1 MDKLPPSSSYESA
14 QEFCKQCT
22 AGYISKVTI
31 VVVSQHL
38 DCSQCCSKHSTI
50 TMIMMISEGKNSTSH
65 YAICTGIMAM
75 GMMVPGMFSGIIQ
88 ESFGYFNFF
97 IWVIL
102 STIPGLIMIKFLSI
116 KQNYG
121 RNKA

>member
-1 MDKLPPSSSYESA
+1 MP
-14 QEFCKQCT
+14 
-22 AGYISKVTI
+22 
-31 VVVSQHL
+31 
-38 DCSQCCSKHSTI
+38 
-50 TMIMMISEGKNSTSH
+50 MIIETVFLNLLFMIPGFFLIELFDIDVKGKYLLTP
-65 YAICTGIMAM
+65 YL
-75 GMMVPGMFSGIIQ
+75 
-88 ESFGYFNFF
+88 SFGYFNFF

>member
-1 MDKLPPSSSYESA
+1 
-14 QEFCKQCT
+14 
-22 AGYISKVTI
+22 
-31 VVVSQHL
+31 
-38 DCSQCCSKHSTI
+38 
-50 TMIMMISEGKNSTSH
+50 MMISEGKNSTSH

-75 GMMVPGMFSGIIQ
+75 GMMVPGMFSGMIQ

-121 RNKA
+121 INKA